1 MSQVT
6 DPIADYLTRIRNA
19 MHAKHPRVDIPA
31 SRMKREITKILIE
44 EGYLRNYLNIDD
56 GKQGILRVFLKYGRD
71 GAPAISGLRRI
82 SRPGLRRYVGYRDVP
97 RVRNNLGLA
106 VLSTPNGVISSKRA
120 RRERLG
126 GEVLL
131 YVW

>member
-71 GAPAISGLRRI
+71 GASAISGLRRI